1 MRSLMPEA
9 LHEALLRSGLRVA
22 TAESCTGGMLAA
34 ALTYRAGS
42 SAYFEGAMVAYQE
55 RRKEAWLDVRAET
68 LARYTA
74 VSEKTAQEMLM
85 GILAS
90 AAADVG
96 LATTGYAGPGGG
108 TATEPCGTVYI
119 ACGNKTDYKV
129 HRCVF
134 SGTRAEVR
142 ASAVRFAL
150 KELATWLQTHLKED
164 TIDGK

>member
-1 MRSLMPEA
+1 
-9 LHEALLRSGLRVA
+9 
-22 TAESCTGGMLAA
+22 
-34 ALTYRAGS
+34 
-42 SAYFEGAMVAYQE
+42 
-55 RRKEAWLDVRAET
+55 
-68 LARYTA
+68 
-74 VSEKTAQEMLM
+74 M